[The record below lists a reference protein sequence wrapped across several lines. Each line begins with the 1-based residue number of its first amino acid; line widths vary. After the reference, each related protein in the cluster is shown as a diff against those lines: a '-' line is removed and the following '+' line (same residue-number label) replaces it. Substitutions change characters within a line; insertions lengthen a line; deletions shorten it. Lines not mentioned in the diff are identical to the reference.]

1 MQEMVGSSPTMTA
14 AKDQALPY
22 RAAPAR
28 LFVSP
33 ESQKAGTDSS
43 MPRLFTALEIPAEVA
58 SALTPHRGGLAGARW
73 IDPADYHITLRF
85 LGDVDR
91 RTANEVDE
99 FLGDI
104 QAYPFEVTLDALGT
118 FGGDKPR
125 AVYARVQPTP
135 RLTELQ
141 ADIERLMRRLGL
153 PAEGR
158 KFVPHVTLARLRDT
172 SPLDV
177 AHFLSLHPIVRPIV
191 FTIRRLALM
200 SSRDSVGGGPY
211 VLEAAYP
218 LGPAYPNRPL
228 RGDHQR
234 R

>member
-1 MQEMVGSSPTMTA
+1 
-14 AKDQALPY
+14 
-22 RAAPAR
+22 
-28 LFVSP
+28 
-33 ESQKAGTDSS
+33 

-58 SALTPHRGGLAGARW
+58 SALTLHRGGLAGARW

-91 RTANEVDE
+91 RTANDLDE

-104 QAYPFEVTLDALGT
+104 RSYPFEVALDALGT

-125 AVYARVQPTP
+125 SVFARVQPNP
-135 RLTELQ
+135 RLIELQ
-141 ADIERLMRRLGL
+141 ADLERLMRKLGL
-153 PAEGR
+153 PAESR

-172 SPLDV
+172 APVDV
-177 AHFLSLHPIVRPIV
+177 AHYLSLHPIVRPIS
-191 FTIRRLALM
+191 FTARRLALM

-218 LGPAYPNRPL
+218 LGPSYPNRL
-228 RGDHQR
+228 ARGEFQR

>member
-1 MQEMVGSSPTMTA
+1 
-14 AKDQALPY
+14 
-22 RAAPAR
+22 
-28 LFVSP
+28 
-33 ESQKAGTDSS
+33 
-43 MPRLFTALEIPAEVA
+43 MPRLFTALEIPADVS
-58 SALTPHRGGLAGARW
+58 SALTLHRGGLVGARW

-91 RTANEVDE
+91 RTANDLDA
-99 FLGDI
+99 FLADI
-104 QAYPFEVTLDALGT
+104 RSDPFEVTLDEIGS

-125 AVYARVQPTP
+125 AVFARVQPTP
-135 RLTELQ
+135 RLSELQ
-141 ADIERLMRRLGL
+141 ADLERLMRRLGM

-177 AHFLSLHPIVRPIV
+177 AHYLGLHPIMRPIT
-191 FTIRRLALM
+191 FTARRLALM

-218 LGPAYPNRPL
+218 LGPSYPNRIS
-228 RGDHQR
+228 RSEFQR